1 MAEPTVFISYSHK
14 DERWK
19 DKLLPHFKQLE
30 KLGALRVWDDRQ
42 IRVGDNWYGRIQQV
56 LNETRFAVC
65 LISADFLSSDFCM
78 DEEIP
83 FLLQKRRR
91 GGLEIL
97 PVLVRKCLWDK
108 HLWLRSLQMLPRDGK
123 NVQTDFADDP
133 DPVFTEV
140 AERVWEALQ
149 PGYVPPTPPARP
161 GAPPEKE
168 EISRL
173 PETGSLLF
181 GRQEEIALLD
191 ASWKN
196 ASHGVIVFRA
206 WGGVGKSTLMRVWCE
221 AMREENY
228 RGAERVFAWS
238 FYSQGTGERV
248 TSADLF
254 IDTALRWFGDPDPT
268 QGSPWEK
275 GERLAELVRSRR
287 TLLLLDGLEPL
298 QSGSDFD
305 RGTIT
310 DPALQTLMQEL
321 GRNGGPGLCVVTT
334 REPMADLAEEPG
346 VLQVDLEQVSP
357 RSGRALLRV
366 AGVTG
371 EDAELED
378 LVLRFGRHALAINLL
393 GSYLR
398 ERGGPTAAGEIPE
411 LHEVPENEGRQPR
424 RVIEAWARL
433 LGPSPELDLL
443 KILGLFDRPAS
454 PEAIVALLAPPAI
467 PGLTDHLSGRGEQ
480 VLTAAVQRLRELQ
493 LLDEPG
499 HHDTR
504 ALDCHPLIREHFED
518 WLRRSPRAWTES
530 NLRLFG
536 FYSGAAPERPDTIQE
551 MAPLFAGIRHGCN
564 AGRASEALNLYYHG
578 IERAAGYLTLTLG
591 GYSSVL
597 AVLSHFFDSPW
608 ETPAAAL
615 AEGQALFVLSNAG
628 IVLENL
634 GRLTD
639 AVRPLETSLRGF
651 REAAKWAVAAPNAD
665 QLAGLYV
672 MMGRLDDAERCAREG
687 LVLAELGNEP
697 LRLLQ
702 LECTLAS
709 LRHQRGDR
717 QGAVEEFERLLRDSA
732 HGATPFDS
740 SLDEHRFGDVLIDLD
755 RVDEAMRRAYA
766 ALPRSMHRPYSLW
779 DRGYPELTLAMAF
792 MRMASEAG
800 DNGYAR
806 LGQARL
812 HLQNALR
819 AFREGDR
826 YSELP
831 RVLVTRAEL
840 YRRVG
845 QLEDARRDADT
856 ALRIARRGQMRL
868 YEAQALLE
876 EARLELL
883 AAETDGTAQ
892 AKAERREKARAAW
905 DAARRI
911 VNETGYHRRDA
922 EVEELRTLLD
932 AG

>member
-83 FLLQKRRR
+83 FLLQKRRK

-161 GAPPEKE
+161 GTPPEKE

-196 ASHGVIVFRA
+196 TSHGVIVFRA

-334 REPMADLAEEPG
+334 REPVADLAEEPG

-371 EDAELED
+371 GDAELED

-398 ERGGPTAAGEIPE
+398 ERGGLAAAGQIPE
-411 LHEVPENEGRQPR
+411 LEEVSENKGRHPR

-467 PGLTDHLSGRGEQ
+467 PGLTDHLSGRGTE
-480 VLTAAVQRLRELQ
+480 VLNAAVQRLRKLQ
-493 LLDEPG
+493 LLDDPG
-499 HHDTR
+499 HHEPLG
-504 ALDCHPLIREHFED
+504 LDCHPLVREHFEAH
-518 WLRRSPRAWTES
+518 LRVVPVVWREANR
-530 NLRLFG
+530 RLFEH
-536 FYSGAAPERPDTIQE
+536 YQAEAPDQPETITA
-551 MAPLFAGIRHGCN
+551 MAPLFAAIRHGCE
-564 AGRASEALNLYYHG
+564 AGLEQHACDDVLRRRISRRHS
-578 IERAAGYLTLTLG
+578 YLAKELG
-591 GYSSVL
+591 AYSTSL
-597 AVLSHFFDSPW
+597 AIASHFFAQRWS
-608 ETPAAAL
+608 TPLPSLDTGAQLFLLVHAGTALHNVGRLQDALEPLEGALPQLIREERFGVAAAH
-615 AEGQALFVLSNAG
+615 S
-628 IVLENL
+628 
-634 GRLTD
+634 
-639 AVRPLETSLRGF
+639 
-651 REAAKWAVAAPNAD
+651 D
-665 QLAGLYV
+665 QLAGLYIV
-672 MMGRLDDAERCAREG
+672 MGKLDQAAQLASTGFQFAQRAERWDRG
-687 LVLAELGNEP
+687 FQ
-697 LRLLQ
+697 LL
-702 LECTLAS
+702 CTLAAIQHLS
-709 LRHQRGDR
+709 G
-717 QGAVEEFERLLRDSA
+717 DSA
-732 HGATPFDS
+732 GAAALYGEILSSTEIRDFLEGNFLDLNRCCDFLIDADREQEAVDLASS
-740 SLDEHRFGDVLIDLD
+740 SLVRVRED
-755 RVDEAMRRAYA
+755 RTLFQPGFPELSLGA
-766 ALPRSMHRPYSLW
+766 ALLKLSIRNGGTRS
-779 DRGYPELTLAMAF
+779 
-792 MRMASEAG
+792 
-800 DNGYAR
+800 
-806 LGQARL
+806 
-812 HLQNALR
+812 HLEKAQVHIQNALT
-819 AFREGDR
+819 AFRLGGMYLEIPKALLARATFHRLRGAHGDT
-826 YSELP
+826 E
-831 RVLVTRAEL
+831 RAH
-840 YRRVG
+840 
-845 QLEDARRDADT
+845 ADVIE
-856 ALRIARRGQMRL
+856 ALRIAERSQMRL
-868 YEAQALLE
+868 YVVDALLE
-876 EARLELL
+876 QARLLIAELDKGDKQTL
-883 AAETDGTAQ
+883 RDQ
-892 AKAERREKARAAW
+892 ADVVWRKAFSLKE
-905 DAARRI
+905 DI
-911 VNETGYHRRDA
+911 GYHRRDR
-922 EVEELRTLLD
+922 EIDELRTLLD
-932 AG
+932 PA